1 MSRIG
6 RLPIAIPQGVT
17 VTVSDN
23 VVTVK
28 GPLGELK
35 QDYKKSINVAV
46 ENNEVVVTR
55 TSEDKEVKAL
65 HGLYR
70 ALISNMVE
78 GVTKGFSKSLTVK
91 GVGYKVAKQGKKLV
105 MNIGYSHPVE
115 IEEPDGIT
123 FECPSITEIVVK
135 GIDKDAVGQIAATI
149 KAARKVEPYH
159 GYGIRYTSEFVQLK
173 EGKKAGK

>member
-6 RLPIAIPQGVT
+6 RLPISIPQGVT
-17 VTVSDN
+17 VTVDN
-23 VVTVK
+23 YVVTVK

-35 QDYKKSINVAV
+35 QDYNKAINVAV

-55 TSEDKEVKAL
+55 TSEDKDVKAM

-70 ALISNMVE
+70 ALINNMVE

-159 GYGIRYTSEFVQLK
+159 GYGIRYTNEFVQLK

>member
-6 RLPIAIPQGVT
+6 RLPVAIPEGVT
-17 VTVSDN
+17 VTVNGN

-35 QDYKKSINVAV
+35 QDFRKEINVAV
-46 ENNEVVVTR
+46 EDGHVVVTR
-55 TSEDKEVKAL
+55 TSDEKAVKAL

-70 ALISNMVE
+70 SLIANMIE
-78 GVTKGFSKSLTVK
+78 GVTKGFSKALVVK
-91 GVGYKVAKQGKKLV
+91 GVGYKVAVQGKKLV

-115 IEEPDGIT
+115 IEAPDGIT
-123 FECPSITEIVVK
+123 IECPSLTDIVVK
-135 GIDKDAVGQIAATI
+135 GIDKDLVGHVAATI
-149 KAARKVEPYH
+149 RAARIVEPYH
-159 GYGIRYTSEFVQLK
+159 GYGLRYADEYVQLK

>member
-6 RLPIAIPQGVT
+6 RLPVAIPEGVNVT
-17 VTVSDN
+17 VANN

-35 QDYKKSINVAV
+35 QDYKKAINIAV
-46 ENNEVVVTR
+46 EDNHVVVTR
-55 TSEDKEVKAL
+55 TSEEKSVKAL

-70 ALISNMVE
+70 SLVANMIE
-78 GVTKGFSKSLTVK
+78 GVTKGFSKALVVK
-91 GVGYKVAKQGKKLV
+91 GVGYKVAVQGKKLV

-115 IEEPDGIT
+115 IVAPEGIT
-123 FECPSITEIVVK
+123 IECPTLTDIVVK
-135 GIDKDAVGQIAATI
+135 GIDKDLVGHVAATI

-159 GYGIRYTSEFVQLK
+159 GYGIRYSTETVQLK

>member
-6 RLPIAIPQGVT
+6 RLPIAIPAGVT
-17 VTVSDN
+17 VTVAN
-23 VVTVK
+23 NEVTVK

-35 QDYKKSINVAV
+35 QTYRNQINVAV

-55 TSEDKEVKAL
+55 QGEDKAVKAL

-70 ALISNMVE
+70 SLIANMIE
-78 GVTKGFSKSLTVK
+78 GVTKGYQKSLIVK
-91 GVGYKVAKQGKKLV
+91 GVGYKVAKQGNKLV

-115 IEEPDGIT
+115 IVEPAGIT
-123 FECPSITEIVVK
+123 FECPTITEIVVK

-159 GYGIRYTSEFVQLK
+159 GYGIRYSTETVQLK